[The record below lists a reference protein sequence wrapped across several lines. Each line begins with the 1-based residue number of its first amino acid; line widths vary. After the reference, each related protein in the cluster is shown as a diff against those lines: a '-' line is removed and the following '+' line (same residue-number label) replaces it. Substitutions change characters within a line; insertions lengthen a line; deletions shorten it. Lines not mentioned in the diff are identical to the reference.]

1 MNVKQPSRRGLTGWF
16 VCVALV
22 FGTAFGNAAAFHADA
37 NWHDRAAQ
45 DADKKVEKKDRLVNE
60 PVQFMVTKV
69 RQPYSL
75 EVNELYE
82 IVVNEVGKDRI
93 KGYLAAPRSTSPAL

>member
-1 MNVKQPSRRGLTGWF
+1 
-16 VCVALV
+16 
-22 FGTAFGNAAAFHADA
+22 
-37 NWHDRAAQ
+37 
-45 DADKKVEKKDRLVNE
+45 
-60 PVQFMVTKV
+60 MVTRV

-93 KGYLAAPRSTSPAL
+93 KGYLAAPRPAGSAAQ

>member
-1 MNVKQPSRRGLTGWF
+1 
-16 VCVALV
+16 
-22 FGTAFGNAAAFHADA
+22 
-37 NWHDRAAQ
+37 
-45 DADKKVEKKDRLVNE
+45 
-60 PVQFMVTKV
+60 
-69 RQPYSL
+69 L